1 MEKIMIIMT
10 VHTDRLLFLEKIMII
25 VMVHTSRQTAVY
37 VVY

>member
-1 MEKIMIIMT
+1 MIIMT